1 MRFLDV
7 DDLVDF
13 VAHRLTKYPTEVR
26 VQADEDD
33 IRVVVTNDTDAIA
46 TGLHG
51 QYPEDADLNV
61 VADGIFRQLTVAF
74 ACLRLRR
81 PRESI
86 KSEGGSDEEA

>member
-13 VAHRLTKYPTEVR
+13 VAHRLTKYATEVR

-33 IRVVVTNDTDAIA
+33 IRVVVANNTDAIA

-51 QYPEDADLNV
+51 QYPEDADLNA
-61 VADGIFRQLTVAF
+61 VADNIFNLVTVAL

-81 PRESI
+81 PRESVNQ
-86 KSEGGSDEEA
+86 KEG